1 MVEKMSIIVVLEN
14 EKLEKYVFQSFT
26 EMCDTMENNN
36 AKICML
42 SYDNKETSIHFS
54 WNKDELIN
62 KGYFTISDICNALK
76 NNTFVIR

>member
-1 MVEKMSIIVVLEN
+1 
-14 EKLEKYVFQSFT
+14 
-26 EMCDTMENNN
+26 MCDTMENNN

-42 SYDNKETSIHFS
+42 SYNNKETRIHFS

-76 NNTFVIR
+76 NNTFVIG